1 MIRYALACKGCEA
14 EFEAWFASSD
24 AYDRLAAR
32 RVVACPECDSRK
44 VTKQIMAPAVR
55 TSERASGRG
64 AGPEI
69 DAETLAKEFARRARA
84 HVAENFDYVGDGFA
98 DEARAMFYGETEDR
112 PIWGETTSEERE
124 ALQEEG
130 VPALPLPAPFA
141 PRPPKRKARPRV
153 N

>member
-1 MIRYALACKGCEA
+1 MIRYALACEGCEA

-24 AYDRLAAR
+24 AYDRQAAR
-32 RVVACPECDSRK
+32 KLVACPECDSRK

-55 TSERASGRG
+55 TSERAAARG
-64 AGPEI
+64 AEPEM
-69 DAETLAKEFARRARA
+69 DAEALAKEFARRARA

-98 DEARAMFYGETEDR
+98 DEARAMYYGETEDR
-112 PIWGETTSEERE
+112 PIWGETTPEERE

-141 PRPPKRKARPRV
+141 PKPPKRKARPRV